1 MKKVIVAI
9 FLIILLSL
17 LYVSSN
23 VFVSANCIAKNIQI
37 VKKYDDKA
45 EPNVLQ
51 VGDYKIENLSKL
63 NSFEEIDYISFNM
76 DNKYINM
83 LFDIFNVVVVSKYVV
98 FDKIVYDCHSD
109 KIPYNNKINIQI
121 IVGDETQVGIPT
133 KFSGF

>member
-1 MKKVIVAI
+1 MKKIIVAI

-17 LYVSSN
+17 LYVASN
-23 VFVSANCIAKNIQI
+23 VFVGANCIAKNIQI
-37 VKKYDDKA
+37 VKMYDDKA

-63 NSFEEIDYISFNM
+63 NRFEEIDYISFNI

>member
-17 LYVSSN
+17 LYVASN

-37 VKKYDDKA
+37 VKKCDDKA
-45 EPNVLQ
+45 DTNVLQ

-63 NSFEEIDYISFNM
+63 NSFEEIDYISFNI

-109 KIPYNNKINIQI
+109 EIPYNNKINIQI